1 LDEGGCLAKEAY
13 MPHEWVNYKS
23 LRAELSFIDILHHYG
38 VELKERGE
46 QWQGFCPLP
55 PHEGQRK
62 SPSFSANVGRGIWQC
77 FGCGA
82 GGNLIEFAAR
92 MEGLNPDDPGD
103 FRKAALFLQKTF
115 VGKDG
120 GEQEK
125 PKAVLQEAIQ
135 ERSGQENHDEERP
148 GSVVNAPLDFEL
160 QRLDYGHPY
169 LRTRG
174 FTEET
179 IKTFGLGYCHRGLM
193 KGRIAI
199 PLHDREGALIG
210 YAGRIVDEEAIG
222 KDTPRYLFPGS
233 RERNGTRHEF
243 RKSAFLYN
251 GFRIENALR
260 LVVVESFTAVW
271 WLTQAGI
278 TNVVALM
285 SASCSEAQAGLLR
298 DLVPED
304 GSIWL
309 FPDGDKAG
317 ERMAE
322 ETLVIL
328 APYRFVRWV
337 KLAGGKQPTDVGPE
351 ELYAKL
357 PVV

>member
-1 LDEGGCLAKEAY
+1 MFLHEEAC

-23 LRAELSFIDILHHYG
+23 LRVELSFIEILHHYG

-55 PHEGQRK
+55 THEGKRQ

-82 GGNLIEFAAR
+82 SGNLIEFAAR
-92 MEGLNPDDPGD
+92 MEGLNPDDPAD
-103 FRKAALFLQKTF
+103 FRKAALLLQKTF
-115 VGKDG
+115 GGSDG
-120 GEQEK
+120 AEREK
-125 PKAVLQEAIQ
+125 PKLAPKETTRAQ
-135 ERSGQENHDEERP
+135 SGQEDRKEEIS

-160 QRLDYGHPY
+160 QRLEYDHPY
-169 LRTRG
+169 LRERG
-174 FTEET
+174 FTDET
-179 IKTFGLGYCHRGLM
+179 VKTFGLGCCHRGLM

-199 PLHDREGALIG
+199 PLHNAEGALIG

-251 GFRIENALR
+251 GFRVENPSQ

-278 TNVVALM
+278 TNVAALM
-285 SASCSEAQAGLLR
+285 GASCSETQAELLR

-309 FPDGDKAG
+309 LPDGDKAG

-322 ETLVIL
+322 ETLVML
-328 APYRFVRWV
+328 APYRFMRLV
-337 KLAGGKQPTDVGPE
+337 KLAEDKQPTDLSPE
-351 ELYAKL
+351 ELRGRL
-357 PVV
+357 HLS

>member
-1 LDEGGCLAKEAY
+1 MKEDVSFNQEAC
-13 MPHEWVNYKS
+13 MPHDWVNYKS
-23 LRAELSFIDILHHYG
+23 LRAELSFIETLRHYG
-38 VELKERGE
+38 VKLKERGE

-55 PHEGQRK
+55 THEGKRQ
-62 SPSFSANVGRGIWQC
+62 SPSFSANVGKGIWQC

-82 GGNLIEFAAR
+82 GGNLVEFAAR
-92 MEGLNPDDPGD
+92 MEDLNPDNPDD
-103 FRKAALFLQKTF
+103 FRKAALLLQKMF

-120 GEQEK
+120 EKREK
-125 PKAVLQEAIQ
+125 PRKEVVR
-135 ERSGQENHDEERP
+135 ERSGQEDHEEEIP
-148 GSVVNAPLDFEL
+148 GAVVNAPLDFEL
-160 QRLDYGHPY
+160 QRLEYDYPY
-169 LRTRG
+169 LRERG
-174 FTEET
+174 FTDET
-179 IKTFGLGYCHRGLM
+179 IKTFGLGYCQRGLM

-199 PLHDREGALIG
+199 PLHDAGGALIG
-210 YAGRIVDEEAIG
+210 YAGCIVDEGAIG

-260 LVVVESFTAVW
+260 LVIVESFTAVW
-271 WLTQAGI
+271 WLTQAGVM
-278 TNVVALM
+278 NVVALM
-285 SASCSEAQAGLLR
+285 SASCSEMQAGLLR
-298 DLVPED
+298 NLVPED

-322 ETLVIL
+322 ETLAML

-337 KLAGGKQPTDVGPE
+337 KLDEGKQPTDVLPD
-351 ELYAKL
+351 ELHQLL

>member
-1 LDEGGCLAKEAY
+1 MFLQEEAC

-23 LRAELSFIDILHHYG
+23 LRAELSFIEILHHYG

-55 PHEGQRK
+55 THEGKRQ

-82 GGNLIEFAAR
+82 KGNLIEFAAR

-103 FRKAALFLQKTF
+103 FRKAALLLQKTF
-115 VGKDG
+115 GGSDG
-120 GEQEK
+120 AEREK
-125 PKAVLQEAIQ
+125 PIAVPKEETR
-135 ERSGQENHDEERP
+135 ERSGQEDHDEEIP

-160 QRLDYGHPY
+160 QRLEHDHPY
-169 LRTRG
+169 LRERG

-199 PLHDREGALIG
+199 PLRDKEGALIG

-233 RERNGTRHEF
+233 RERNGTRHVF
-243 RKSAFLYN
+243 RKSTFLYN
-251 GFRIENALR
+251 GFRVAKASR

-271 WLTQAGI
+271 WLTQVGI
-278 TNVVALM
+278 PNVVALM
-285 SASCSEAQAGLLR
+285 GASCSETQAGLLR
-298 DLVPED
+298 DLVPEG

-322 ETLVIL
+322 ETLAML
-328 APYRFVRWV
+328 APYRFVRWA
-337 KLAGGKQPTDVGPE
+337 KIPEGKQPTDVSAE
-351 ELYAKL
+351 EFNKL
-357 PVV
+357 LSVV

>member
-1 LDEGGCLAKEAY
+1 
-13 MPHEWVNYKS
+13 MTSTWINYKE
-23 LRAELSFIDILHHYG
+23 LRGDLSFIEILHHYG

-55 PHEGQRK
+55 AHDGKRK

-82 GGNLIEFAAR
+82 KGNVIEFAAR
-92 MEGLNPDDPGD
+92 MEGLNPDNPGE

-115 VGKDG
+115 VERDDR
-120 GEQEK
+120 EREELN
-125 PKAVLQEAIQ
+125 AVPQEATR
-135 ERSGQENHDEERP
+135 ERSRQEDLDEEIP

-160 QRLDYGHPY
+160 QRLEYNHPY
-169 LRTRG
+169 LRERG

-179 IKTFGLGYCHRGLM
+179 IKKFSLGYCQRGLM

-199 PLHDREGALIG
+199 PLHDAEGALIG

-233 RERNGTRHEF
+233 RDRNGTRHEF

-251 GFRIENALR
+251 GFRVGKPSQ
-260 LVVVESFTAVW
+260 LVVVESFTGVW
-271 WLTQAGI
+271 WLAQAGI
-278 TNVVALM
+278 APVVALM
-285 SASCSEAQAGLLR
+285 GASCSEAQAALIQH
-298 DLVPED
+298 LVPED
-304 GSIWL
+304 GRIWL
-309 FPDGDKAG
+309 LPDGDQAG

-322 ETLVIL
+322 SALKLIS
-328 APYRFVRWV
+328 PHRFVRWV
-337 KLAGGKQPTDVGPE
+337 KIEEGKQPTNMEPK
-351 ELYAKL
+351 ELHKIL

>member
-1 LDEGGCLAKEAY
+1 MKEDVSTQEAY
-13 MPHEWVNYKS
+13 MPHKWVNYKS
-23 LRAELSFIDILHHYG
+23 LRAELSFIEILRHYG

-46 QWQGFCPLP
+46 QWHGFCPLP
-55 PHEGQRK
+55 THEGKRQ
-62 SPSFSANVGRGIWQC
+62 SPSFSANVRRGIWQC

-103 FRKAALFLQKTF
+103 FRKAALLLQKTF
-115 VGKDG
+115 GGSDG
-120 GEQEK
+120 AEREK
-125 PKAVLQEAIQ
+125 SELAPKETPRA
-135 ERSGQENHDEERP
+135 RSGQEDHEEERP

-160 QRLDYGHPY
+160 QRLEHDHPY
-169 LRTRG
+169 LRERG
-174 FTEET
+174 FTDET
-179 IKTFGLGYCHRGLM
+179 IKAFGLGYCRRGLM

-199 PLHDREGALIG
+199 PLHNAEGALIG
-210 YAGRIVDEEAIG
+210 YAGRTVDEEAIG

-251 GFRIENALR
+251 GFQVGNPPN
-260 LVVVESFTAVW
+260 LVVVESFTGVW

-285 SASCSEAQAGLLR
+285 GASCSDTQAGLLR
-298 DLVPED
+298 DLVPEN

-309 FPDGDKAG
+309 LPDGDKAG
-317 ERMAE
+317 ERLAE
-322 ETLVIL
+322 ETLAIL

-337 KLAGGKQPTDVGPE
+337 KLEEGRQPTDLFPE
-351 ELYAKL
+351 ELRGRL
-357 PVV
+357 HLL

>member
-1 LDEGGCLAKEAY
+1 MFLSTKKEAC

-23 LRAELSFIDILHHYG
+23 LRAELSFIEILHHYR

-55 PHEGQRK
+55 THEGKRQ

-92 MEGLNPDDPGD
+92 MEGLNPDNPDD
-103 FRKAALFLQKTF
+103 FRKTALFLQKTF
-115 VGKDG
+115 GGRDG
-120 GEQEK
+120 EEREK
-125 PKAVLQEAIQ
+125 PKAVPKEAIRERSRQEA
-135 ERSGQENHDEERP
+135 HDEEIP
-148 GSVVNAPLDFEL
+148 GSVVNAPLDFDL
-160 QRLDYGHPY
+160 QRLEYDHPY
-169 LRTRG
+169 LRERG
-174 FTEET
+174 FTDET
-179 IKTFGLGYCHRGLM
+179 IKTFGLGYCRRGLM

-199 PLHDREGALIG
+199 PLHDKEGALIG

-233 RERNGTRHEF
+233 RERGGTRHEF

-251 GFRIENALR
+251 GFRVENPSQ

-285 SASCSEAQAGLLR
+285 GASCSETQADLMR
-298 DLVPED
+298 DLVPEN

-322 ETLVIL
+322 EALVML
-328 APYRFVRWV
+328 APYRFVRWM
-337 KLAGGKQPTDVGPE
+337 KLDEGQQPTDVVKE
-351 ELYAKL
+351 ELHAKL
-357 PVV
+357 SVV

>member
-1 LDEGGCLAKEAY
+1 

-23 LRAELSFIDILHHYG
+23 LRAELSFIEILHHYG

-55 PHEGQRK
+55 THEGKRT
-62 SPSFSANVGRGIWQC
+62 SPSFSANVGKGIWQC

-82 GGNLIEFAAR
+82 KGNVIEFAAM
-92 MEGLNPDDPGD
+92 MEGLNPDNPDD
-103 FRKAALFLQKTF
+103 FRKAALFLQKMF

-120 GEQEK
+120 GEREVPRPG
-125 PKAVLQEAIQ
+125 PKEVRW
-135 ERSGQENHDEERP
+135 ERSKQEDLEEEAS
-148 GSVVNAPLDFEL
+148 GVVNAPLDFEL
-160 QRLDYGHPY
+160 QRLDYSHPY
-169 LRTRG
+169 LRERG

-179 IKTFGLGYCHRGLM
+179 SKTFGLGYCERGLM

-199 PLHDREGALIG
+199 PLHDAKGALIG

-222 KDTPRYLFPGS
+222 ENIPRYLFPGS
-233 RERNGTRHEF
+233 RDRNGTRHEF

-251 GFRIENALR
+251 GYRVGSPAQ

-285 SASCSEAQAGLLR
+285 GASCSERQGELLR

-304 GSIWL
+304 RSIWL

-317 ERMAE
+317 GRMAE
-322 ETLVIL
+322 ETLVLL
-328 APYRFVRWV
+328 APHRFVRLV
-337 KLAGGKQPTDVGPE
+337 TLEAGQQPTDLSPE
-351 ELYAKL
+351 ELQERL
-357 PVV
+357 RLS

>member
-1 LDEGGCLAKEAY
+1 

-23 LRAELSFIDILHHYG
+23 LRAELSFIEILHHYG
-38 VELKERGE
+38 IELKERGE

-55 PHEGQRK
+55 THEGKRN

-82 GGNLIEFAAR
+82 KGNLIEFATR
-92 MEGLNPDDPGD
+92 MEGLNPDNPDD
-103 FRKAALFLQKTF
+103 FRKAALLLKKMF
-115 VGKDG
+115 GKDG
-120 GEQEK
+120 GE
-125 PKAVLQEAIQ
+125 
-135 ERSGQENHDEERP
+135 RERP
-148 GSVVNAPLDFEL
+148 KPGAKETTRERNEQEDLEEEASGVVNAPLDFEL
-160 QRLDYGHPY
+160 QRLDYDHPY
-169 LRTRG
+169 LRERG
-174 FTEET
+174 FTDET
-179 IKTFGLGYCHRGLM
+179 SKMFGLGYCERGLM

-199 PLHDREGALIG
+199 PLHDAGGALIG

-222 KDTPRYLFPGS
+222 ENTPRYLFPGS
-233 RERNGTRHEF
+233 RERNGTRHVF

-251 GFRIENALR
+251 GFRVENPAR

-285 SASCSEAQAGLLR
+285 GASCSETQAGLLR

-322 ETLVIL
+322 ETLVML
-328 APYRFVRWV
+328 APHRFVRWV
-337 KLAGGKQPTDVGPE
+337 KLEEGQQPTDVGKE
-351 ELYAKL
+351 ELYATL
-357 PVV
+357 PVG

>member
-1 LDEGGCLAKEAY
+1 MKEDVSTQEAC
-13 MPHEWVNYKS
+13 MTHEWVNYKS
-23 LRAELSFIDILHHYG
+23 LRSELSFIDILHHYG
-38 VELKERGE
+38 VELKERGV
-46 QWQGFCPLP
+46 QW
-55 PHEGQRK
+55 H
-62 SPSFSANVGRGIWQC
+62 
-77 FGCGA
+77 GCGA
-82 GGNLIEFAAR
+82 KGNLIELAAR
-92 MEGLNPDDPGD
+92 MEGLNPDNRDD
-103 FRKAALFLQKTF
+103 FRKAALFLQRTF
-115 VGKDG
+115 VGSDD
-120 GEQEK
+120 EEREK
-125 PKAVLQEAIQ
+125 PKAPPKEERR
-135 ERSGQENHDEERP
+135 ERSAREDLEEETP

-160 QRLDYGHPY
+160 QRLEQDHPY
-169 LRTRG
+169 LRERG
-174 FTEET
+174 FTLET

-199 PLHDREGALIG
+199 PLHDKDGALIG
-210 YAGRIVDEEAIG
+210 YAGRIVDEEATG

-251 GFRIENALR
+251 GFRVENPSQ

-271 WLTQAGI
+271 WITQAGI

-285 SASCSEAQAGLLR
+285 GASCSDSQAALLR
-298 DLVPED
+298 DLVPEG

-322 ETLVIL
+322 EALVLI
-328 APYRFVRWV
+328 APHRFVRWV
-337 KLAGGKQPTDVGPE
+337 KIEERQQPTDVGRE

>member
-1 LDEGGCLAKEAY
+1 MKEDVSTQEDC

-23 LRAELSFIDILHHYG
+23 LRSELSFIEILHHYG

-46 QWQGFCPLP
+46 QWHGFCPLP
-55 PHEGQRK
+55 THEGKRQ

-82 GGNLIEFAAR
+82 KGNLIEFAAR
-92 MEGLNPDDPGD
+92 MEGLNPDNPDD
-103 FRKAALFLQKTF
+103 FRKAALLLQKTF
-115 VGKDG
+115 GGSDG
-120 GEQEK
+120 AEREK
-125 PKAVLQEAIQ
+125 PKATPKGERR
-135 ERSGQENHDEERP
+135 ERSAQEDVEEKTP

-160 QRLDYGHPY
+160 QRLNYDHPY
-169 LRTRG
+169 LRERG
-174 FTEET
+174 FTDET

-199 PLHDREGALIG
+199 PLHDAKGTLIG

-233 RERNGTRHEF
+233 RERTGTRHEF

-251 GFRIENALR
+251 GFRVGSPSQ

-271 WLTQAGI
+271 WLTQAGV

-285 SASCSEAQAGLLR
+285 GASCSNTQADLLR
-298 DLVPED
+298 ELVPED
-304 GSIWL
+304 GSIWFL
-309 FPDGDKAG
+309 PDGDKAG
-317 ERMAE
+317 ERMAD
-322 ETLVIL
+322 ETLVML
-328 APYRFVRWV
+328 ASHRFVRLV
-337 KLAGGKQPTDVGPE
+337 KLPEGQQPTDVSSE
-351 ELYAKL
+351 ELHALL
-357 PVV
+357 PLI

>member
-1 LDEGGCLAKEAY
+1 
-13 MPHEWVNYKS
+13 
-23 LRAELSFIDILHHYG
+23 
-38 VELKERGE
+38 
-46 QWQGFCPLP
+46 
-55 PHEGQRK
+55 
-62 SPSFSANVGRGIWQC
+62 
-77 FGCGA
+77 
-82 GGNLIEFAAR
+82 
-92 MEGLNPDDPGD
+92 
-103 FRKAALFLQKTF
+103 
-115 VGKDG
+115 
-120 GEQEK
+120 
-125 PKAVLQEAIQ
+125 
-135 ERSGQENHDEERP
+135 
-148 GSVVNAPLDFEL
+148 
-160 QRLDYGHPY
+160 
-169 LRTRG
+169 
-174 FTEET
+174 
-179 IKTFGLGYCHRGLM
+179 M

-199 PLHDREGALIG
+199 PLHNAEGALIG

-222 KDTPRYLFPGS
+222 KNTPRYLFPGS

-251 GFRIENALR
+251 GFRVGNPSE

-285 SASCSEAQAGLLR
+285 GASCSEKQAALLR

-322 ETLVIL
+322 ETLVML

-337 KLAGGKQPTDVGPE
+337 KLDEGQQPTDVGKE
-351 ELYAKL
+351 ELCAKL

>member
-1 LDEGGCLAKEAY
+1 MFLHEEAC

-23 LRAELSFIDILHHYG
+23 LRSELSFIEILHHYG

-55 PHEGQRK
+55 THEGKRQ

-103 FRKAALFLQKTF
+103 FRKAALLLRKTF
-115 VGKDG
+115 AGTDG
-120 GEQEK
+120 GEREK
-125 PKAVLQEAIQ
+125 PKAAPKEETRERKRQE
-135 ERSGQENHDEERP
+135 DLEEDA
-148 GSVVNAPLDFEL
+148 SVVVNAPLDFEL
-160 QRLDYGHPY
+160 QRLEYDHPY
-169 LRTRG
+169 LRERG
-174 FTEET
+174 FTDET

-199 PLHDREGALIG
+199 PLHDKQGALIG
-210 YAGRIVDEEAIG
+210 YAGRIVDEETIG

-251 GFRIENALR
+251 GFRVGNPSQ

-285 SASCSEAQAGLLR
+285 GASCSETQAGLLR

-309 FPDGDKAG
+309 FPDGDTAG

-322 ETLVIL
+322 ETLVML
-328 APYRFVRWV
+328 APQHFVRWV
-337 KLAGGKQPTDVGPE
+337 KLEEGQQPTDVVRE
-351 ELYAKL
+351 ELRGRL
-357 PVV
+357 PLP

>member
-1 LDEGGCLAKEAY
+1 

-23 LRAELSFIDILHHYG
+23 LRAELSFIEILRHYG
-38 VELKERGE
+38 ADLKERGE

-55 PHEGQRK
+55 THEGKRN
-62 SPSFSANVGRGIWQC
+62 SSSFSANVGRGIWQC

-82 GGNLIEFAAR
+82 KGNLIEFATR
-92 MEGLNPDDPGD
+92 MEGLNPDNPDD
-103 FRKAALFLQKTF
+103 FRKTALLLQKMF

-120 GEQEK
+120 GEREK
-125 PKAVLQEAIQ
+125 PTKQAMR
-135 ERSGQENHDEERP
+135 ERSGQEDLDEERP

-160 QRLDYGHPY
+160 QRLDYSHPF
-169 LRTRG
+169 LRGRG

-199 PLHDREGALIG
+199 PLHDAEGALIG
-210 YAGRIVDEEAIG
+210 YAGRIVDEEATG

-233 RERNGTRHEF
+233 REHNGTRHEF

-251 GFRIENALR
+251 GFRVENALR

-285 SASCSEAQAGLLR
+285 GASCSEMQADLPR

-304 GSIWL
+304 GSIWI
-309 FPDGDKAG
+309 FPDSDKAG

-322 ETLVIL
+322 ETLVML
-328 APYRFVRWV
+328 APYRFVRLI
-337 KLAGGKQPTDVGPE
+337 KLEEGQQPTDLSPE
-351 ELYAKL
+351 EHRVRLHL
-357 PVV
+357 P

>member
-1 LDEGGCLAKEAY
+1 MKEVVTQRRQD

-23 LRAELSFIDILHHYG
+23 LRAELSFIEILHHYG

-55 PHEGQRK
+55 THEGKRN
-62 SPSFSANVGRGIWQC
+62 SPSFSANVGKGIWQC

-82 GGNLIEFAAR
+82 KGNVIEFATR
-92 MEGLNPDDPGD
+92 MERLNPDNPDD
-103 FRKAALFLQKTF
+103 FRKTALLLQKTF
-115 VGKDG
+115 GKDG
-120 GEQEK
+120 GEREG
-125 PKAVLQEAIQ
+125 P
-135 ERSGQENHDEERP
+135 RP
-148 GSVVNAPLDFEL
+148 GPKEVRRERNEQEDLEEEAAGVVNAPLDFEL
-160 QRLDYGHPY
+160 QRLDYDHPY
-169 LRTRG
+169 LRERG
-174 FTEET
+174 FTDEI
-179 IKTFGLGYCHRGLM
+179 IKTFGLGYCERGLM

-199 PLHDREGALIG
+199 PLHDAKGALIG

-222 KDTPRYLFPGS
+222 ENTPRYLFPGS
-233 RERNGTRHEF
+233 RERNGTRHVF

-251 GFRIENALR
+251 GFRVENPAR

-278 TNVVALM
+278 TNVVAFM
-285 SASCSEAQAGLLR
+285 GASCSETQAGLLR

-304 GSIWL
+304 RSIWI

-322 ETLVIL
+322 EALVLL
-328 APYRFVRWV
+328 APYRFVRLV
-337 KLAGGKQPTDVGPE
+337 KLPEGQQPTDLSPE
-351 ELYAKL
+351 ELRRRLVLA
-357 PVV
+357 

>member
-1 LDEGGCLAKEAY
+1 
-13 MPHEWVNYKS
+13 MPHEWVSYKS

-55 PHEGQRK
+55 THEGKRQ
-62 SPSFSANVGRGIWQC
+62 SPSFSVNVGRGIWQC

-82 GGNLIEFAAR
+82 KGNLIEFAAR
-92 MEGLNPDDPGD
+92 MERLNPDNPDD
-103 FRKAALFLQKTF
+103 FRKAALLLQKTF
-115 VGKDG
+115 AG
-120 GEQEK
+120 GGGVDEREK
-125 PKAVLQEAIQ
+125 SKAAPKEATR
-135 ERSGQENHDEERP
+135 ERSVQEDLEDDA
-148 GSVVNAPLDFEL
+148 SVVVNAPLDFEL
-160 QRLDYGHPY
+160 QRLEYDHPY
-169 LRTRG
+169 LRERG
-174 FTEET
+174 FTDET

-199 PLHDREGALIG
+199 PLHDKEGALIG

-251 GFRIENALR
+251 AFRVGNPSQ

-285 SASCSEAQAGLLR
+285 GASCSETQAALLR

-309 FPDGDKAG
+309 FPDGDTAG

-322 ETLVIL
+322 ETLAML
-328 APYRFVRWV
+328 APYRFVRWA
-337 KLAGGKQPTDVGPE
+337 KLDEGQQPTDVGRE

>member
-1 LDEGGCLAKEAY
+1 MKEDISFNQEAC

-23 LRAELSFIDILHHYG
+23 LREELSSIEVLHHYR

-55 PHEGQRK
+55 THEGKRR

-82 GGNLIEFAAR
+82 KGNMIEFAAR
-92 MEGLNPDDPGD
+92 MEGLNPDNPGD
-103 FRKAALFLQKTF
+103 FRKAALLLQKTF

-120 GEQEK
+120 GKREK
-125 PKAVLQEAIQ
+125 LKAVTEEATR
-135 ERSGQENHDEERP
+135 ERRGQEDHDEGIP
-148 GSVVNAPLDFEL
+148 GAVVNAPLDFEL
-160 QRLDYGHPY
+160 QRLEYDHPY
-169 LRTRG
+169 LRERG
-174 FTEET
+174 FTDET
-179 IKTFGLGYCHRGLM
+179 IETFGLGYCHRGLM

-199 PLHDREGALIG
+199 PLHDMEGALVG

-233 RERNGTRHEF
+233 RDRNGTRHEF

-251 GFRIENALR
+251 GFRVGNPSQ
-260 LVVVESFTAVW
+260 LVIVESFTAVW

-285 SASCSEAQAGLLR
+285 GASCSETQAGLLR

-322 ETLVIL
+322 ETLVML

-337 KLAGGKQPTDVGPE
+337 KLEEGRQPTDVSAE
-351 ELYAKL
+351 EIHKL
-357 PVV
+357 LPIV

>member
-1 LDEGGCLAKEAY
+1 MFLLEEAC

-23 LRAELSFIDILHHYG
+23 LRSELSFIEILHHYG
-38 VELKERGE
+38 VELKERGT

-55 PHEGQRK
+55 THEGKRQ

-82 GGNLIEFAAR
+82 KGNLIEFAAR
-92 MEGLNPDDPGD
+92 MEGLNPDNPDD
-103 FRKAALFLQKTF
+103 FRKAALLLQKTF
-115 VGKDG
+115 VGG
-120 GEQEK
+120 GEREK
-125 PKAVLQEAIQ
+125 PKAVPKEEVR
-135 ERSGQENHDEERP
+135 ERSAEEDLEDDP
-148 GSVVNAPLDFEL
+148 SVVVNAPLDFEL
-160 QRLDYGHPY
+160 QRLEQDHPY
-169 LRTRG
+169 LRGRG
-174 FTEET
+174 FTLET

-199 PLHDREGALIG
+199 PLHDKEGALIG
-210 YAGRIVDEEAIG
+210 YAGRIVDEKAIG

-233 RERNGTRHEF
+233 RERNASRHEF
-243 RKSAFLYN
+243 CKSAFLYN
-251 GFRIENALR
+251 GFRVENPPQ

-285 SASCSEAQAGLLR
+285 GASCSETQADLLR

-304 GSIWL
+304 RSIWL
-309 FPDGDKAG
+309 FPDGDNAG

-322 ETLVIL
+322 ETLVLL

-337 KLAGGKQPTDVGPE
+337 KLLEGK
-351 ELYAKL
+351 
-357 PVV
+357 